1 MKTGELLERIIRT
14 REGVTESEAREL
26 AQCTTQELVE
36 AAEKVTGACV
46 PSKFDSC
53 SIINAKSGKCPEN
66 CQWCAQSAHWH
77 TDAPVYS
84 LLEDEKIVEAA
95 LMCHERGIG
104 RFSFVTS
111 GRRLNDAEV
120 DSLCRVSREIK
131 SRCSISLCMSS
142 GLLSEDQLRRL
153 HEAGVARY
161 HCNLET
167 APSHFGKLCTTH
179 GQEQKIETLK
189 AALRVGMDICS
200 GGIFGMGE
208 SEAQRIELAFTL
220 RNLGTQS
227 VPVNILSPIPGTP
240 LGDMPLM
247 SDEDILRTIALY
259 RLIMPTAYL
268 RFAGG
273 VARLSDET
281 TVKAYK
287 VGINAAIIG
296 DMLTT
301 AGRDI
306 SSNVERIRQAG
317 YEF

>member
-1 MKTGELLERIIRT
+1 MIAKELLERICST
-14 REGVTESEAREL
+14 REGVTEAEAQEL
-26 AQCTTQELVE
+26 SQCSTEELVE
-36 AAEKVTGACV
+36 AAEKVTRTCV
-46 PSKFDSC
+46 PVKFDSC

-66 CQWCAQSAHWH
+66 CHWCAQSAHWH

-84 LLEDEKIVEAA
+84 LLEDGPIVEAA

-104 RFSFVTS
+104 RFSYVTS
-111 GRRLNDAEV
+111 GRKLTDAEV
-120 DSLCRVSREIK
+120 DALCRVSREIK

-153 HEAGVARY
+153 HQAGVARY

-240 LGDMPLM
+240 LGNQPLM
-247 SDEDILRTIALY
+247 SDEDILRTIAIY
-259 RLIMPTAYL
+259 RLILPTAYL

-281 TVKAYK
+281 IVKAYK

-306 SSNVERIRQAG
+306 SSNVERICQAG